1 MRLIDADALIEMA
14 KTRGFR
20 GNTFGEVVKLY
31 ADEMP
36 TIEER
41 KTGKWMPH
49 PFSREL
55 DVCTACGVGC
65 KRNNYLYCPN
75 CGAKMEGGKD
85 E

>member
-14 KTRGFR
+14 KTRGFM

-41 KTGKWMPH
+41 KTGKWAMDG
-49 PFSREL
+49 FCTVCGEEAITEWNDCGGEL
-55 DVCTACGVGC
+55 AFT
-65 KRNNYLYCPN
+65 KYCPN
-75 CGAKMEGGKD
+75 CGARME